1 MAVGDPTEPDEL
13 RRKPQLSRLPDRR
26 NNQASRGGCHPFAK
40 FAGTTRKLLA
50 IAFFHPSA
58 RTRTGTSSP
67 RTRPSSREYNKH
79 AAILFSSACER
90 TLGGRPARAF
100 ICER

>member
-40 FAGTTRKLLA
+40 FAGTIRKLLA
-50 IAFFHPSA
+50 VCLL
-58 RTRTGTSSP
+58 SSERKNSDWHIISP
-67 RTRPSSREYNKH
+67 H
-79 AAILFSSACER
+79 ASLQSGVQQTCRNSI
-90 TLGGRPARAF
+90 F
-100 ICER
+100 ISM